1 MDKLKLQFD
10 IIKTKLLIFMA
21 IAGGS
26 WFYVLNGNIYV
37 QILTSILLII
47 SSYGVMVNLI
57 KLGQL
62 EKRIENE

>member
-1 MDKLKLQFD
+1 MDKLKLKFD

-26 WFYVLNGNIYV
+26 WIYVLNGNIYV
-37 QILTSILLII
+37 QMLTSILLII

-57 KLGQL
+57 KLGEL